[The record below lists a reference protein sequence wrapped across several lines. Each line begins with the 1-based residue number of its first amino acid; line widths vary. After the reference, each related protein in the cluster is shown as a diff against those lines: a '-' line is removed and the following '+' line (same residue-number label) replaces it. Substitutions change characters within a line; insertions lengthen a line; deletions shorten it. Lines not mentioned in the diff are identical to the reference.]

1 MKRFTYAV
9 AAVAALAFGLM
20 AATPGHAAEEM
31 QKAKSKTHRVMFHI
45 DQNDKAV
52 MNLLL
57 NNVENVMQYYQGK
70 GENLEVEVVAYGPG
84 LTMLRDD
91 KSPVKARLTSLKK
104 VAFPSKLTFS
114 ACGVTLGK
122 AEKKEGHKIPIVAE
136 ARIVPGGVV
145 RLTELQEE
153 GWAYIRP

>member
-1 MKRFTYAV
+1 MKRFAYAV

-31 QKAKSKTHRVMFHI
+31 QKANTKTHHVVFHI

-52 MNLLL
+52 MTQLL

-70 GENLEVEVVAYGPG
+70 GEKLDVEVVAYGPG
-84 LTMLRDD
+84 LVMLRDD
-91 KSPVKARLTSLKK
+91 KSPVKDRLASLKK
-104 VAFPSKLTFS
+104 VAFPSKLTYS

-122 AEKKEGHKIPIVAE
+122 AEKKAGHKIPIVAE
-136 ARIVPGGVV
+136 ARVVPGGVV
-145 RLTELQEE
+145 RLTELQEQ
-153 GWAYIRP
+153 GWAYIKP